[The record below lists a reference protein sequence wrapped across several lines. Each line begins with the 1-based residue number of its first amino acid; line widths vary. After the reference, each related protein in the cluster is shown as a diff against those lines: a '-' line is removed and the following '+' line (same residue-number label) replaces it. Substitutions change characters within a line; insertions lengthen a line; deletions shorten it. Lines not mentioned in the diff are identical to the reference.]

1 VTHYHE
7 EHEELRA
14 QYAEV
19 RGRVPE
25 VTAGYAALQ
34 RAAMAEGELTS
45 KTKELLA
52 LAIAITR
59 QCDGCITAHARSAA
73 RRGVTAQEVA
83 EAVGVCIA
91 MNGGPATVYG
101 SRALAAY
108 ESFAEQAA
116 TTATTRPSATP
127 AIATPSG

>member
-1 VTHYHE
+1 MTHYHE

-73 RRGVTAQEVA
+73 RRGVTA
-83 EAVGVCIA
+83 
-91 MNGGPATVYG
+91 
-101 SRALAAY
+101 
-108 ESFAEQAA
+108 
-116 TTATTRPSATP
+116 
-127 AIATPSG
+127 